1 MCKGILLFL
10 LIIKLCV
17 CQAQHPGYNL
27 LVNANAFKDQFAVA
41 SGKINTLESN
51 FVQEKNLSMLAEKI
65 VSKGKFWFKKDSR
78 LRMEYNDPFQYLLI
92 LNSDKL
98 YIKDGQRE
106 NKISTRSNQL
116 FRQINSLMM
125 DCVKGTALASPDFS
139 VRIFENAA
147 TDLIELSPLTK
158 NLKEFFKNINIIV
171 DKKDDSV
178 EAIEMY
184 EISGD
189 STVIHFINRE
199 LNTTIPDALFTIH

>member
-1 MCKGILLFL
+1 MCKGIFGLLLF
-10 LIIKLCV
+10 IQVSIA
-17 CQAQHPGYNL
+17 QAQYPGYNL
-27 LVNANAFKDQFAVA
+27 LVNSNAFKEQFAA
-41 SGKINTLESN
+41 LSGKINTLQSN

-98 YIKDGQRE
+98 YIKDGQKE

-116 FRQINSLMM
+116 FQKINALMM

-139 VRIFENAA
+139 VKVFENAS
-147 TDLIELSPLTK
+147 TYLVELSPLSK

-178 EAIEMY
+178 SAIEMH

-189 STVIHFINRE
+189 STVIHFINKE